1 MILEAIGAFLGAQ
14 LVLNITCVP
23 HHGFQR
29 SDCGFKHRNTE
40 KYIGDV
46 YMAHC
51 PYLLLSLCASEKEM
65 SFPVHGY
72 GPLPNA
78 R

>member
-1 MILEAIGAFLGAQ
+1 MILKAIGALLGAQ

-29 SDCGFKHRNTE
+29 SDCGFKHRNIE
-40 KYIGDV
+40 KYISDV

-51 PYLLLSLCASEKEM
+51 PYLLSLCASEKGM
-65 SFPVHGY
+65 SFPVHGH
-72 GPLPNA
+72 GSFPNA
-78 R
+78 C